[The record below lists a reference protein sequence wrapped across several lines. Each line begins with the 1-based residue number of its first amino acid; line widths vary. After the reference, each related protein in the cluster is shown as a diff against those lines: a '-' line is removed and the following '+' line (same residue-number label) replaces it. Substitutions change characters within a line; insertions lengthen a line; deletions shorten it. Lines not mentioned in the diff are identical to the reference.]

1 MGINQP
7 KKPANRIVTVIPME
21 YLKAISVLY
30 KLLEDKKVQWSIT
43 GNLGEVLSTVH
54 VEPDCIEVITSKES
68 IGEIHQAVQVYG
80 PTEIEYRTEAL
91 PRSALI
97 DEKEYSVK
105 MRSFFFEFNINDI
118 KTKVYSDLQYQIANW
133 DWGDKIE
140 FTPDYILVVGERIA
154 VVPLEL
160 KLNLYLGLGW
170 VDRAAKIR
178 EVIDQDENLKRGFE
192 NIKSIV
198 GIGDVAAIAL
208 LHLFIKYPDANRR
221 QIVSL
226 TGLEPVE
233 RESGSSVKSRP
244 KISKAGSKLYR
255 GSLFMSVLVAVRYND
270 EMQAFFGRLKANG
283 KHTTLAQIA
292 VMRKLI
298 VIAHSLYK
306 NNEQY
311 DPEKYRMAVGA

>member
-178 EVIDQDENLKRGFE
+178 EVIDRK
-192 NIKSIV
+192 
-198 GIGDVAAIAL
+198 
-208 LHLFIKYPDANRR
+208 NRR
-221 QIVSL
+221 INTQRHGNML
-226 TGLEPVE
+226 
-233 RESGSSVKSRP
+233 
-244 KISKAGSKLYR
+244 
-255 GSLFMSVLVAVRYND
+255 N
-270 EMQAFFGRLKANG
+270 
-283 KHTTLAQIA
+283 
-292 VMRKLI
+292 
-298 VIAHSLYK
+298 
-306 NNEQY
+306 
-311 DPEKYRMAVGA
+311 